1 MVTSLLLS
9 LVFTFLYIVSTYA
22 SVSLLDYLSCMCGLV
37 HLCEGGYEPKFC
49 EFAFKSK
56 IKLCIQLVGARL
68 HIFASFC
75 EAYHIYP
82 LQIRVLSS
90 NTKNGEI

>member
-22 SVSLLDYLSCMCGLV
+22 SVSLLDYLSCMCGFGSFV
-37 HLCEGGYEPKFC
+37 WGGYEPKFC

-56 IKLCIQLVGARL
+56 IKLCIQLGGARL
-68 HIFASFC
+68 HIFESFC
-75 EAYHIYP
+75 EAYHMYP

-90 NTKNGEI
+90 NTENGEI